1 MSRPDLGRV
10 PELFMKCT
18 KITMGSLEGQPK
30 EPLHISL
37 SGVDINME
45 SEWYV
50 SNGLLGFCS
59 SLPIGHVN
67 NIAELHFN
75 QKFLKIVS
83 QKLICMLLL
92 TEWSRKS
99 CNHASCEIHIYTYT
113 CPAPSSMSCRHRH
126 NAAIVYNAGT
136 RYISGTMYL
145 DEYFTHHVWGILIYT
160 IYYQWRIQIQGC
172 KWRA

>member
-45 SEWYV
+45 SEWYNV
-50 SNGLLGFCS
+50 SNVLLGFCS
-59 SLPIGHVN
+59 SLPIGHVK

-75 QKFLKIVS
+75 QKILEILS
-83 QKLICMLLL
+83 QKLIRMLIL

-99 CNHASCEIHIYTYT
+99 CNHASCEIHTYT
-113 CPAPSSMSCRHRH
+113 HTCSAPSSMACH
-126 NAAIVYNAGT
+126 AGT
-136 RYISGTMYL
+136 GTMP
-145 DEYFTHHVWGILIYT
+145 
-160 IYYQWRIQIQGC
+160 Q
-172 KWRA
+172 